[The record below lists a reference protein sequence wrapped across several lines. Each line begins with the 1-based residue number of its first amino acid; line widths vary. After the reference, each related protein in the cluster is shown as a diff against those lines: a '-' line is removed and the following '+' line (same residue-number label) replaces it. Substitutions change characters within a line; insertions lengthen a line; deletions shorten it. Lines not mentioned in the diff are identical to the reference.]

1 MSDLNS
7 FVINFAGLKNGNHKF
22 NFNIDNKFFE
32 GFDYFDFKSADI
44 ECKLD
49 LEKQATVLSLLFNIN
64 GNIVVPCDVSMELF
78 EIPVLSNFNLAV
90 KFGNRLNDEGDEI
103 LILPH
108 GSHQINVS
116 QYIFEIVV
124 LKVPLKKVHPGIKD
138 GSLNSDIS
146 NRLKLLEP
154 KEKKNSSEHDSRW
167 DKLKE
172 LL

>member
-7 FVINFAGLKNGNHKF
+7 FVINFAGLKKGNHKF

-44 ECKLD
+44 ECKLE
-49 LEKQATVLSLLFNIN
+49 LEKQETLLSLILKIN
-64 GNIVVPCDVSMELF
+64 GNIVIPCDVSMEFF
-78 EIPVLSNFNLAV
+78 EMPVLGSFNLAV
-90 KFGNRLNDEGDEI
+90 KFGDRFNDESDEI

-108 GSHQINVS
+108 GSYQLNIS
-116 QYIFEIVV
+116 QYIFEMVV
-124 LKVPLKKVHPGIKD
+124 LKVPLKRVHPGIKD
-138 GSLNSDIS
+138 GSLNSDIL

-154 KEKKNSSEHDSRW
+154 KEKKNSSELDSRW
-167 DKLKE
+167 DKLKD